1 MKNEWFSHFYVHP
14 IPVALPHTPVV
25 FVSLKRCCSPLLLV
39 KIESVVLQFEIKTAA
54 AACCYSKSWE
64 RYGQLVH
71 PLFSEPGSIQNLS
84 RSSQKISGKPH
95 LTKQIINRN
104 RKLPTVVVVQF
115 ASSSSNHY
123 YTHLPNTDYCTQKSI
138 IGTNSRFL
146 WDPRQL
152 LMLLAPAIHQQL
164 RPKIR
169 GETLII
175 LEDPQGIFLI
185 CFKAVFAGK
194 KAEKIKIYVALVFLT
209 GSWSPLFSRSAFS
222 GFIFFVLCTAL
233 KSF

>member
-14 IPVALPHTPVV
+14 IPVALPHTTPVV

-71 PLFSEPGSIQNLS
+71 PLFSEPGSIRNLS

-115 ASSSSNHY
+115 ASSSSTHY
-123 YTHLPNTDYCTQKSI
+123 YSLPNTDYCTQKSI

>member
-25 FVSLKRCCSPLLLV
+25 FVSLKRCYYLSSSSRQNWIGCTTIWN
-39 KIESVVLQFEIKTAA
+39 KNCC
-54 AACCYSKSWE
+54 CCYSKSWE

-71 PLFSEPGSIQNLS
+71 PLFSEPGSIRNLS

-185 CFKAVFAGK
+185 CFKAIFAGK

-209 GSWSPLFSRSAFS
+209 GSWNPLFSRSAFS